1 MRTLLAAFLLAAGM
15 LAAGDAPAQPTPTYR
30 ETSARTKEVGE
41 RYFAAYIAKDWA
53 TVGELLAENGSF
65 ADRTAELVFGSTLQ
79 QGRAATLAFFGK
91 GYEGVQMRY
100 RPTRAI
106 HTGHHAVY
114 EGSLDW
120 TLRLGDGRTI
130 TTEAMPFVVILRVEA
145 GRVVEHRDYA
155 DYHPFVEN
163 LRRTPRPGSAGT
175 TGR

>member
-1 MRTLLAAFLLAAGM
+1 MRTFLAAFLLAAGM
-15 LAAGDAPAQPTPTYR
+15 FAAGDAPAQPTPAYR

-41 RYFAAYIAKDWA
+41 RYLAAYLAKDWD
-53 TVGELLAENGSF
+53 TVGALLAENGSF

-79 QGRAATLAFFGK
+79 QGRAATLAFFEK
-91 GYEGVQMRY
+91 GYAGVRMRY

-106 HTGHHAVY
+106 HTGHYAVY

-120 TLRLGDGRTI
+120 TLALGDGRTV
-130 TTEAMPFVVILRVEA
+130 TTEGMPFVAVLRVEA